1 MDSSDGERIDRDA
14 VDQPLPTRVR
24 RDLGKR
30 LIGLIMPRRVKTM
43 KKTSRSEAATKKA
56 VKKVDNSRKRVAR
69 RLVR

>member
-1 MDSSDGERIDRDA
+1 LDSSDGERIDRDA

-24 RDLGKR
+24 RDLR
-30 LIGLIMPRRVKTM
+30 
-43 KKTSRSEAATKKA
+43 EAIDWSNHAATGEDHEKDQPEATTKKA